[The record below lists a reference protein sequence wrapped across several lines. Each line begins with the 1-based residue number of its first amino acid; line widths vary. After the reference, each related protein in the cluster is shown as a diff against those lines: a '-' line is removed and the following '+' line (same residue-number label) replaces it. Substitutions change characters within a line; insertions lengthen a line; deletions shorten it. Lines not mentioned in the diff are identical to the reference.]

1 MRPGRSPEFQIA
13 YPSGPVLPLPH
24 TCRCLP
30 PSHRR
35 RQYLETK
42 GYFDVWGRL
51 FSWLQLSK
59 ETLGLASFMKVSELS
74 IRYKVHPFDPF
85 FFKTNPL
92 VDLHTGLFPQTEI
105 AEFFVGNYTLIM
117 GPHGFSFNVE
127 RSMWKRN
134 VWFTKR
140 GCHQETCVNP
150 SLRVPR
156 SKARSA
162 HTSLSCGRKCVYKQ
176 PVGRK
181 DYS

>member
-1 MRPGRSPEFQIA
+1 MLPRVRYFCTIELGNA
-13 YPSGPVLPLPH
+13 SGSISGIPN
-24 TCRCLP
+24 CLP
-30 PSHRR
+30 FRTCSSFASHLSMSSSISSSSPVPGDQRV
-35 RQYLETK
+35 
-42 GYFDVWGRL
+42 FDVWGRL

-127 RSMWKRN
+127 RSMWKGN
-134 VWFTKR
+134 V
-140 GCHQETCVNP
+140 
-150 SLRVPR
+150 
-156 SKARSA
+156 
-162 HTSLSCGRKCVYKQ
+162 
-176 PVGRK
+176 
-181 DYS
+181 